1 MSISNNFKKLMEDL
15 KRSTPIFEDKE
26 TRRERR
32 EERKEK
38 RKEEKFMDSSRKDF
52 NLNTFIDSLTT
63 LKNSIISQL
72 KDCDNRI
79 GSKVLGGKKSAEKYK
94 PEFMKHLEKAAV
106 LLGEATYRKDK
117 GEGRKLESGDDLTTI
132 ESFREG
138 YKTLLDEFNTTAKSY
153 NDEAGKM
160 VLAKLEDID
169 YKGIR
174 EPLEAANKAFMEA
187 KIMSSNILNAIQI
200 FSAPKDGESNTT
212 TEGIKIENTIK
223 EGTTPTGDNAEIAKK
238 IFALICEKWK
248 DSKTLTASEVWKK
261 SIFCKPNQLI
271 IGPNRTAC
279 IKAIKA
285 AYGLKDAT
293 GNLTQDLVNK
303 LSASEVIK
311 ESIGLPKFSE
321 GKLLNFDTFLVKRK
335 INEEVDMAALKAS
348 LETTVNT
355 ERKKGQENKKV
366 VDTTFKSKEEGDA
379 FRKWVNDT
387 HKDWATENQLDPSG
401 SHTNSYILK
410 AWTKF
415 KDEYSKKNDKK
426 EEPKKNESKIDMAK
440 IKKITWQIFLAMTGA
455 YEDEDRV
462 YEQIKKI
469 DTKEEFEA
477 VEKCWGNMKIHSTDE
492 LRKSEKTWKK
502 YDVVSMTERNKS
514 RKDGI
519 SFRQLFNKLFSDSEI
534 NKLNNYLPDGVKKI

>member
-1 MSISNNFKKLMEDL
+1 
-15 KRSTPIFEDKE
+15 
-26 TRRERR
+26 
-32 EERKEK
+32 
-38 RKEEKFMDSSRKDF
+38 
-52 NLNTFIDSLTT
+52 
-63 LKNSIISQL
+63 
-72 KDCDNRI
+72 
-79 GSKVLGGKKSAEKYK
+79 
-94 PEFMKHLEKAAV
+94 
-106 LLGEATYRKDK
+106 
-117 GEGRKLESGDDLTTI
+117 
-132 ESFREG
+132 
-138 YKTLLDEFNTTAKSY
+138 
-153 NDEAGKM
+153 
-160 VLAKLEDID
+160 
-169 YKGIR
+169 
-174 EPLEAANKAFMEA
+174 
-187 KIMSSNILNAIQI
+187 MSSNILNAIQI

-212 TEGIKIENTIK
+212 TEGIKIENIIK

-248 DSKTLTASEVWKK
+248 DSKTLTASEAWKK
-261 SIFCKPNQLI
+261 SIYCKPNQLI

-379 FRKWVNDT
+379 FRKWVNNT

-440 IKKITWQIFLAMTGA
+440 IKKITWQIFLAMTGT

-492 LRKSEKTWKK
+492 LKKSEKTWKN